1 MSRLFEQNRIAIVW
15 DFDKT
20 LIPRYMQVP
29 LFERYDIAEQGFWD
43 EVGDGSR
50 RIESRGQK
58 VNHETFYLNVLL
70 RHVRDGR
77 MAGLDNAALR
87 QLGAELEFFPGAAEF
102 FEHSKTWVAGNPAYQ
117 AFDIR
122 LEHYIVSTG
131 LTEMIKGSPIA
142 PHIDG
147 VWGCEFL
154 EAPDTAGRPVI
165 SEVIY
170 AIDNTTKTRAL
181 FEINKGV
188 NKHPEAVSVNA
199 SIAEAERR
207 VPFSNMIY
215 VADGPSDIPAFSVAR
230 KGGGRT
236 YAVYNPT
243 ARAPSSR
250 PTTCGRAPV
259 STALVLPT
267 TGRARRPRCGSSCI
281 SARSPTR
288 SSMASRR
295 SCARPRAASRS
306 ILSSPSAAHRNPDPE
321 CHESD

>member
-1 MSRLFEQNRIAIVW
+1 MSRLFEQNRIAVVW

-29 LFERYDIAEQGFWD
+29 LFDRFNIAEQGFWD
-43 EVGDGSR
+43 EVAAGSR
-50 RIESRGQK
+50 QIESRGQK

-77 MAGLDNAALR
+77 MGGLDNAMLR
-87 QLGAELEFFPGAAEF
+87 ELGAELEFFPGVTDF
-102 FEHSKTWVAGNPAYQ
+102 FERSKAWVRDNGAYQ
-117 AFDIR
+117 AFDIK

-142 PHIDG
+142 PYIDG

-154 EAPDTAGRPVI
+154 EASDANANGRQVI

-188 NKHPEAVSVNA
+188 NKHPEAVNVNS
-199 SIAEAERR
+199 SIAEDERR
-207 VPFSNMIY
+207 VPFANMIY

-236 YAVYNPT
+236 YAVYNPESPRSFEQ
-243 ARAPSSR
+243 ADNLRA
-250 PTTCGRAPV
+250 
-259 STALVLPT
+259 
-267 TGRARRPRCGSSCI
+267 
-281 SARSPTR
+281 SARVDSFGPADYRAGSQTEMWLKLHIGKIADGIVHGKDEILR
-288 SSMASRR
+288 ETSRGIPQHFVEPKR
-295 SCARPRAASRS
+295 TVS
-306 ILSSPSAAHRNPDPE
+306 
-321 CHESD
+321 

>member
-43 EVGDGSR
+43 EVGAGSKH
-50 RIESRGQK
+50 IESHGQK

-77 MAGLDNAALR
+77 MGGLDNATLR
-87 QLGAELEFFPGAAEF
+87 RLGAELEFFPGVADF
-102 FEHSKTWVAGNPAYQ
+102 FERSKAWVAGNPAYQ
-117 AFDIR
+117 AFDIK

-154 EAPDTAGRPVI
+154 EVPDAGGRPVI

-199 SIAEAERR
+199 SMAEDERR
-207 VPFSNMIY
+207 VPFANMIY

-236 YAVYNPT
+236 YAVYNPDSPRSFEQGLKLHIGKIADT
-243 ARAPSSR
+243 IVHGKQEILRETTRGIPQHFVEPKRAVP
-250 PTTCGRAPV
+250 
-259 STALVLPT
+259 
-267 TGRARRPRCGSSCI
+267 
-281 SARSPTR
+281 
-288 SSMASRR
+288 
-295 SCARPRAASRS
+295 
-306 ILSSPSAAHRNPDPE
+306 
-321 CHESD
+321 

>member
-43 EVGDGSR
+43 EVGAGSKH
-50 RIESRGQK
+50 IESHGQK

-77 MAGLDNAALR
+77 MGGLDNATLR
-87 QLGAELEFFPGAAEF
+87 RLGAELEFFPGVADF
-102 FEHSKTWVAGNPAYQ
+102 FARSKAWVAGNPAYQ
-117 AFDIR
+117 AFDIK

-154 EAPDTAGRPVI
+154 EVPDAGGRPVI

-199 SIAEAERR
+199 SIAEEERR
-207 VPFSNMIY
+207 VPFANMIY

-230 KGGGRT
+230 KGAAVPMRSTTPIVRARSSKRT
-236 YAVYNPT
+236 TCV
-243 ARAPSSR
+243 
-250 PTTCGRAPV
+250 PTTV
-259 STALVLPT
+259 STCSVRQT
-267 TGRARRPRCGSSCI
+267 TVSARRRRCG
-281 SARSPTR
+281 
-288 SSMASRR
+288 
-295 SCARPRAASRS
+295 
-306 ILSSPSAAHRNPDPE
+306 
-321 CHESD
+321 

>member
-43 EVGDGSR
+43 EVGAGSKH
-50 RIESRGQK
+50 IESHGQK

-77 MAGLDNAALR
+77 MGGLDNATLR
-87 QLGAELEFFPGAAEF
+87 RLGAELEFFPGVADF
-102 FEHSKTWVAGNPAYQ
+102 FARSKAWVAGNPAYQ
-117 AFDIR
+117 AFDIK

-154 EAPDTAGRPVI
+154 EVPDAGGCPVI

-199 SIAEAERR
+199 SIAEEERR
-207 VPFSNMIY
+207 VPFANMIY

-230 KGGGRT
+230 KGGSRT
-236 YAVYNPT
+236 YAVYNPDSPRSFEQ
-243 ARAPSSR
+243 ADNLRADDRVDMLGPADYR
-250 PTTCGRAPV
+250 VG
-259 STALVLPT
+259 
-267 TGRARRPRCGSSCI
+267 
-281 SARSPTR
+281 SPTEMWLKLHIGKIADAIVHGKQEILR
-288 SSMASRR
+288 ETTRGI
-295 SCARPRAASRS
+295 PQHFVEPKRAV
-306 ILSSPSAAHRNPDPE
+306 P
-321 CHESD
+321 

>member
-87 QLGAELEFFPGAAEF
+87 QLGAELEFFPGVTEF
-102 FEHSKTWVAGNPAYQ
+102 FERSKAWVADNPAYQ

-199 SIAEAERR
+199 SIAESERR

-236 YAVYNPT
+236 YAVYNPD
-243 ARAPSSR
+243 
-250 PTTCGRAPV
+250 
-259 STALVLPT
+259 
-267 TGRARRPRCGSSCI
+267 
-281 SARSPTR
+281 SARSFEQADNLRASARVDSFGPADYRPGSQTEMWLKLHIGKIADAIVHGKQEILRETTR
-288 SSMASRR
+288 GIPQHFVEPKRTAT
-295 SCARPRAASRS
+295 
-306 ILSSPSAAHRNPDPE
+306 
-321 CHESD
+321 

>member
-29 LFERYDIAEQGFWD
+29 LFDRFNISEQAFWD
-43 EVGDGSR
+43 EVAAGSR
-50 RIESRGQK
+50 EIESRGQK

-77 MAGLDNAALR
+77 MGGLDNATLR
-87 QLGAELEFFPGAAEF
+87 ELGAELEFFPGVTDF
-102 FEHSKTWVAGNPAYQ
+102 FERSKAWVRDNAAYQ
-117 AFDIR
+117 AFDIK

-142 PHIDG
+142 PYIDG

-154 EAPDTAGRPVI
+154 EAPDRNADGRRVI

-188 NKHPEAVSVNA
+188 NKHPEAVSVNS
-199 SIAEAERR
+199 SIAEDERR
-207 VPFSNMIY
+207 VPFANMIY

-236 YAVYNPT
+236 YAVYNPESPRSFEQ
-243 ARAPSSR
+243 ADNLRADDRVDMLGPADY
-250 PTTCGRAPV
+250 RA
-259 STALVLPT
+259 
-267 TGRARRPRCGSSCI
+267 G
-281 SARSPTR
+281 SPTEMWLKLHIGKIADGIVHGKQEIMRETTRGIPQHFVEPKR
-288 SSMASRR
+288 SVS
-295 SCARPRAASRS
+295 
-306 ILSSPSAAHRNPDPE
+306 
-321 CHESD
+321 